1 MSHVGLWSWK
11 KGKKSSRYA
20 LLTLC
25 WLMTLRKETG
35 NARLNLSLTYY
46 ACPVKKTWPLL
57 NYTHQKSLEEES
69 SCRSSESTRQFP
81 RLRWGNVSSLTF
93 DKLFVWLKREKPPTH
108 SESEECRDKFVKILM
123 TTSLISYC
131 MNRVSATTLEK
142 HSLSTGYRLFNSSV
156 LGQVELKKIWI
167 ESFHWPV
174 NRKIGKMTNNTNKW
188 PILIHCTN

>member
-20 LLTLC
+20 LFTLC

-46 ACPVKKTWPLL
+46 ACPVKKKWPLL

-81 RLRWGNVSSLTF
+81 RLRRGNVSSLTF

-123 TTSLISYC
+123 TTSLNFILHEPC
-131 MNRVSATTLEK
+131 
-142 HSLSTGYRLFNSSV
+142 LSHETGKNVRCQQVTGYLTLRC
-156 LGQVELKKIWI
+156 LGKLSWKKYELKVFIDQLT
-167 ESFHWPV
+167 
-174 NRKIGKMTNNTNKW
+174 GK
-188 PILIHCTN
+188 

>member
-20 LLTLC
+20 LFTLC

-46 ACPVKKTWPLL
+46 ACPVKKKWPLL

-69 SCRSSESTRQFP
+69 SCRSSELTRQFP
-81 RLRWGNVSSLTF
+81 RLRRGNVSSLTF

-108 SESEECRDKFVKILM
+108 SESEECEISLSKLM
-123 TTSLISYC
+123 TTSFILHEPCLSHDWQ
-131 MNRVSATTLEK
+131 K
-142 HSLSTGYRLFNSSV
+142 HSLSTGYRLYNSSV

>member
-1 MSHVGLWSWK
+1 MDDVLLEYPEKSNNFRNLILWHDHFRTLLRNYHAISLDLLGSPHFLQFKIDSSKRQSYFWKIELVAKTWK

-20 LLTLC
+20 LFTLC

-81 RLRWGNVSSLTF
+81 RLRRGNVSSLTF
-93 DKLFVWLKREKPPTH
+93 DKLFVWIKREKPPH
-108 SESEECRDKFVKILM
+108 
-123 TTSLISYC
+123 
-131 MNRVSATTLEK
+131 TL
-142 HSLSTGYRLFNSSV
+142 R
-156 LGQVELKKIWI
+156 IWGMQ
-167 ESFHWPV
+167 
-174 NRKIGKMTNNTNKW
+174 R
-188 PILIHCTN
+188 